1 MMPDERSSLNQV
13 GFFSDTGE
21 LGGSHPQFNEV
32 CTALYER
39 ELIVLAHSNITN
51 LSLLKRRMGGL
62 PYHVKSVARYMVNH
76 ANMPNPS
83 PLKADTHN
91 GSWFA
96 KQASKCPGLQHNDQN
111 ERDKCQQWYSKHAE
125 YGLVVPVLITNIEGM
140 HIELDSIDMTSQ
152 NKTELHLNKSGWF
165 LNTGSAILKA
175 SSASSDIRQTSA
187 NSDHFTS
194 KEVKHATM
202 HTQVLLKPTKA
213 IMASAC
219 CGHMWNYKSK
229 RSPRALSM
237 REMRLSTKINWRNFS
252 LLPQHTKE

>member
-76 ANMPNPS
+76 VNMPNPS

-111 ERDKCQQWYSKHAE
+111 EPAW
-125 YGLVVPVLITNIEGM
+125 
-140 HIELDSIDMTSQ
+140 
-152 NKTELHLNKSGWF
+152 
-165 LNTGSAILKA
+165 
-175 SSASSDIRQTSA
+175 
-187 NSDHFTS
+187 
-194 KEVKHATM
+194 
-202 HTQVLLKPTKA
+202 
-213 IMASAC
+213 
-219 CGHMWNYKSK
+219 
-229 RSPRALSM
+229 
-237 REMRLSTKINWRNFS
+237 
-252 LLPQHTKE
+252 

>member
-39 ELIVLAHSNITN
+39 ELIVLAHSTITN

-62 PYHVKSVARYMVNH
+62 PYHVRSVARYMVNH
-76 ANMPNPS
+76 TNMPNPS
-83 PLKADTHN
+83 PLEADTHN

-96 KQASKCPGLQHNDQN
+96 KQSSKCPGLQHNDQN

-140 HIELDSIDMTSQ
+140 YIELDSIDMTSQ

-252 LLPQHTKE
+252 LLP